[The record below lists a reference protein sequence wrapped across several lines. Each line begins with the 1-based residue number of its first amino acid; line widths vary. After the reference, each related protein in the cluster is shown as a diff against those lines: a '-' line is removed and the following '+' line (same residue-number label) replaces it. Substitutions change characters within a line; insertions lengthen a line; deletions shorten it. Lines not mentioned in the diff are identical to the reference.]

1 MQVLEEVEGNNCY
14 ISPVQ
19 GFRTAFIPS
28 PAVEQKLNAETSP
41 RLGDTQNALIRFNT
55 LSHLREGNQLCIC
68 ISLANEPHWL
78 LRLALH

>member
-1 MQVLEEVEGNNCY
+1 MQVLEEVEGNNNY